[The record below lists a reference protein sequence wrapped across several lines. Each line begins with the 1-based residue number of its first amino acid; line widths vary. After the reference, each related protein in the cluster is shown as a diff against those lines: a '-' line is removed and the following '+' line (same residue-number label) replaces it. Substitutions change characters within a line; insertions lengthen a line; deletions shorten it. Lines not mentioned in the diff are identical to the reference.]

1 LNFYYEPF
9 IKAKSPPEMISEGF
23 AISMKKVHPVE
34 YINQNYLSISF
45 KNLTNYLLSVFFVLI
60 HSGNRVIT
68 TPIDIPNAIINQKP
82 ALLGLHSILE

>member
-1 LNFYYEPF
+1 
-9 IKAKSPPEMISEGF
+9 MISEGF
-23 AISMKKVHPVE
+23 AVSVQKDRPAE
-34 YINQNYLSISF
+34 YLNQNYLSIPF
-45 KNLTNYLLSVFFVLI
+45 KSLTNYLLSVFFVLS